1 MIATSNSGNFK
12 ISHTSRQLATLPTNH
27 TDGMVI
33 NFYDDYWNE
42 EKVKK

>member
-1 MIATSNSGNFK
+1 MIATSNCGNFK
-12 ISHTSRQLATLPTNH
+12 ISHTSRQLATLSKNH
-27 TDGMVI
+27 ADDMVI